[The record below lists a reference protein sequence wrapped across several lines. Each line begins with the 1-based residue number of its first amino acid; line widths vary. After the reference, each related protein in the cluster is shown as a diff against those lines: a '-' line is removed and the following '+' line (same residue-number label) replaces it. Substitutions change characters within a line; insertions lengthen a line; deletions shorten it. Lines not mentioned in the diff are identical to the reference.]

1 MHWCNFW
8 AWDTDQGLNTET
20 ETMSSRVHNA
30 LIPLTLAALA
40 LAACGKKP
48 AEEPVA
54 SDDPAALAA
63 ATEAEALKIREEELA
78 RREAELALK
87 EKEKELAD
95 REAALAKASQPKA
108 APRPAA
114 APAASPSKPKPAPVA
129 AGPRDY
135 VIPAGTSISVQLP
148 AEISTKTAKVGQRLT
163 GNLTNDIV
171 VDGKVVAKAGAP
183 VQGSVTEVISGS
195 KTIGGKPTLGLS
207 FDSITSN
214 GGDRPI
220 SARITQ
226 VADKSDKAGDTA
238 KIAGGAVAGGVVGHQ
253 IDSDQGKVIGALIG
267 AAAGT
272 VAARKTGK
280 EVVLPAGTVVGMT
293 LESPVTVTM

>member
-1 MHWCNFW
+1 VPV
-8 AWDTDQGLNTET
+8 A
-20 ETMSSRVHNA
+20 
-30 LIPLTLAALA
+30 LAALA
-40 LAACGKKP
+40 LAACGKKSDEQTLT
-48 AEEPVA
+48 A
-54 SDDPAALAA
+54 DDPAAQAEADAA
-63 ATEAEALKIREEELA
+63 ADLQARQEELA

-95 REAALAKASQPKA
+95 REALLAKSTA
-108 APRPAA
+108 
-114 APAASPSKPKPAPVA
+114 PKPAPVA
-129 AGPRDY
+129 AAPKRAAPKPKPAPAPAPVATGPKDY
-135 VIPAGTSISVQLP
+135 VVPSGTSISVQLP
-148 AEISTKTAKVGQRLT
+148 AELSTKTATVGQRVS

-171 VDGKVVAKAGAP
+171 VDGKVVAKAGAL

-195 KTIGGKPTLGLS
+195 KTIGGKPTLGLT
-207 FDSITSN
+207 FDSLTSE

-220 SARITQ
+220 NAKITQ
-226 VADKSDKAGDTA
+226 VAKKSDKTRDTA

-253 IDSDQGKVIGALIG
+253 IDSDKGKIIGALIG

-272 VAARKTGK
+272 AAAKKTGQ

>member
-1 MHWCNFW
+1 M
-8 AWDTDQGLNTET
+8 
-20 ETMSSRVHNA
+20 TM
-30 LIPLTLAALA
+30 PLRTSHLLVPIALAALA
-40 LAACGKKP
+40 MAACGKKSDEQP
-48 AEEPVA
+48 LTA
-54 SDDPAALAA
+54 DDPAAQAEADAA
-63 ATEAEALKIREEELA
+63 ADLEARQEELA

-95 REAALAKASQPKA
+95 REALLAKSNAPK
-108 APRPAA
+108 PVAA
-114 APAASPSKPKPAPVA
+114 APKPAAPKPKPKPAPVA
-129 AGPRDY
+129 TGPKDY
-135 VIPAGTSISVQLP
+135 VVPAGTSLSVQLP
-148 AEISTKTAKVGQRLT
+148 AEISTKTATVGQRIS

-171 VDGKVVAKAGAP
+171 VDGKVVAKAGAL
-183 VQGSVTEVISGS
+183 VQGEVTEVISGS

-207 FDSITSN
+207 FDNLTFD

-220 SARITQ
+220 NAKITQ
-226 VADKSDKAGDTA
+226 VAKKSDKTRDTA

-253 IDSDQGKVIGALIG
+253 IDSDKGKIIGALIG

-272 VAARKTGK
+272 AAAKKTGQ

>member
-1 MHWCNFW
+1 M
-8 AWDTDQGLNTET
+8 
-20 ETMSSRVHNA
+20 
-30 LIPLTLAALA
+30 PLRASHLLVPIALAALA
-40 LAACGKKP
+40 MAACGKKADEQP
-48 AEEPVA
+48 LTA
-54 SDDPAALAA
+54 DDPAAQAEADAA
-63 ATEAEALKIREEELA
+63 ADLEARQEELA

-95 REAALAKASQPKA
+95 REALLAKSSA
-108 APRPAA
+108 
-114 APAASPSKPKPAPVA
+114 PKPAPVA
-129 AGPRDY
+129 AAPKPAAPKPKPVPVATGPKDY
-135 VIPAGTSISVQLP
+135 VVPAGTSLSVQLP
-148 AEISTKTAKVGQRLT
+148 AEISTKTAKVGQRVS

-171 VDGKVVAKAGAP
+171 VDGKVVAKAGAL
-183 VQGSVTEVISGS
+183 VQGEVTEVISGS

-207 FDSITSN
+207 FDNLTFD

-220 SARITQ
+220 NAKITQ
-226 VADKSDKAGDTA
+226 VAKKSDKGRDTA

-253 IDSDQGKVIGALIG
+253 IDSDKGKIIGALIG

-272 VAARKTGK
+272 AAAKKTGQ

>member
-1 MHWCNFW
+1 MP
-8 AWDTDQGLNTET
+8 
-20 ETMSSRVHNA
+20 SRTTRV
-30 LIPLTLAALA
+30 LIPVALSALA

-48 AEEPVA
+48 AEDPLA
-54 SDDPAALAA
+54 SADDPAAAQAA
-63 ATEAEALKIREEELA
+63 ADEAADLQARQEELA

-95 REAALAKASQPKA
+95 RESALAKASAPKP
-108 APRPAA
+108 APKPAA
-114 APAASPSKPKPAPVA
+114 APTPSKPKPKPTPVA
-129 AGPRDY
+129 AGPKDY
-135 VIPAGTSISVQLP
+135 VVPSGTSLSVQLP

-171 VDGKVVAKAGAP
+171 VDGKVVARAGTP
-183 VQGSVTEVISGS
+183 VQGSVTQVISGS
-195 KTIGGKPTLGLS
+195 KTIGGKPTLGIT
-207 FDSITSN
+207 FDSLTFE

-220 SARITQ
+220 NARITQ

-253 IDSDQGKVIGALIG
+253 IDSDKGKIIGALIG

-272 VAARKTGK
+272 AAARKTGK